1 MVIEKTACRTG
12 DDQIRPPVVKWDVCY
27 TRLKQNLPGCLVHD
41 HRVSAGDVLNQGIG
55 KARLSS
61 MIREKTQ
68 TGTIDVDNPG
78 S

>member
-1 MVIEKTACRTG
+1 MVVKKTACRTG

-27 TRLKQNLPGCLVHD
+27 TRCKQNLPGCLVHD
-41 HRVSAGDVLNQGIG
+41 HRVSAGDVLYQGIG
-55 KARLSS
+55 KARPSS

-68 TGTIDVDNPG
+68 IDAVHVDNPG